1 MPNNSVSLDSAR
13 AVANTAFDHHCAQWE
28 VLQGKAEP
36 TPEDL
41 DAWLEA
47 RDAFYK
53 AQATFE
59 EKIRK
64 QFPA

>member
-1 MPNNSVSLDSAR
+1 MSNSSESLDSAR
-13 AVANTAFDHHCAQWE
+13 EVANRAFDHHCAQWD

-41 DAWLEA
+41 EAWLEA

-53 AQATFE
+53 AQDAF
-59 EKIRK
+59 EKIIR
-64 QFPA
+64 QISPR